1 MAAWKMPSNKGLR
14 RMPSTKLNDTRL
26 NGASGF
32 APAWLHAE
40 EMVQQAGAFKRFPA
54 ASQKPKWQEGAGG

>member
-1 MAAWKMPSNKGLR
+1 
-14 RMPSTKLNDTRL
+14 MPSTQLNGTRP

-32 APAWLHAE
+32 APARLHAE
-40 EMVQQAGAFKRFPA
+40 EMVQQAGAFKRFPV